1 SLLFCFQ
8 CAEFDLIFSNQQ
20 IHIFA
25 VLQLSLISL
34 FDFVIA
40 SADFGLNPFSAQFGD
55 FRPFVQRGFPDVC
68 PRYWR
73 IALRAWGKSPCL

>member
-1 SLLFCFQ
+1 LVAFGAIFDLDLLFSFQ

-25 VLQLSLISL
+25 VLQLCLISL
-34 FDFVIA
+34 FDFIIA

-55 FRPFVQRGFPDVC
+55 FRPFVQGGSDH
-68 PRYWR
+68 
-73 IALRAWGKSPCL
+73 SPSL